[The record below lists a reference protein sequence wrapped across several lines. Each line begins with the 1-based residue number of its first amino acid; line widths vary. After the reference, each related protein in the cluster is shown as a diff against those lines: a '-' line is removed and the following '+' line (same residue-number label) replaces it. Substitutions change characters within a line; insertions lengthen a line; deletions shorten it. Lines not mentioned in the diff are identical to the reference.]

1 MFQPKKQQPSQI
13 SNVRLPKLPSNPG
26 FDDIQYAVGQAQKS
40 RGRTVELPWSAGHAS
55 FMLSLVVDPDGNEQ
69 TWTMHA
75 GDGPD
80 TRVLWTYPTGDLQ
93 LILNL
98 ILGESSGGQ
107 LQDKA
112 HQAGAYVSA
121 VKPPEERKEAQTAN
135 QGYSQPHSTPTWQL
149 DPSLTDSTTRA
160 RAILSGDL
168 ANMQVPNLLQSVV
181 LSKMTGRLGVV
192 AEQGSSDL
200 YFELGVPVHAQIG
213 TTMGDLAIIELLMWD
228 DGQFQFYPDE
238 RTSHRTVTKRLDSLL
253 MEGVTLVDHNK
264 FLLEHGV
271 KSQSFLLR
279 KQKNIAEAQFEQ
291 MVQKGSPVDLAVQKR
306 FYQAID
312 NKSTLY
318 DVLRKVP
325 LPKTEWIPIMFNMIS
340 CDLVSVTDK
349 APLVTTERQSPLKS
363 FGIDQAAIE
372 TVSKALQRSE
382 TGLFSFPAFLY
393 FLDLEFNRFK
403 SFGWP
408 FSVAVLEMRYRP
420 TGPQGQLETLPLAA
434 IKEISNR
441 ISSITRKTDFFAHFE
456 TFDYVVLL
464 SNTNTAAAAM
474 FCNQTSEVIR
484 SAPVPQTPDVRSI
497 SISMGVASLPE
508 DCAEIGTLLSAA
520 REAKN
525 RAKERS
531 VPLALFKDLSK
542 Q

>member
-26 FDDIQYAVGQAQKS
+26 FDDIQYAVSQAQ
-40 RGRTVELPWSAGHAS
+40 RGRGRAVELPWTAGHAS
-55 FMLSLVVDPDGNEQ
+55 FLLSLVVAPDGGEQ

-75 GDGPD
+75 GDGSD
-80 TRVLWTYPTGDLQ
+80 ARVLWTYATGDLQ

-98 ILGESSGGQ
+98 VLGESSGGQ

-121 VKPPEERKEAQTAN
+121 IKPPEANKESQQN
-135 QGYSQPHSTPTWQL
+135 DYSQPHSTPTWQL
-149 DPSLTDSTTRA
+149 DPALTDSTTRA

-168 ANMQVPNLLQSVV
+168 RNMQVPNLLQSVV

-192 AEQGSSDL
+192 SEQGSSDL
-200 YFELGVPVHAQIG
+200 YFESGVPIHAQIG
-213 TTMGDLAIIELLMWD
+213 TTMGDLAIIELLMWE

-238 RTSHRTVTKRLDSLL
+238 RTSHRTVNKRLDSLL

-291 MVQKGSPVDLAVQKR
+291 MVQKGSPVDLAIQKR

-340 CDLVSVTDK
+340 CELVSVTDK

-372 TVSKALQRSE
+372 TVAKALQRSE
-382 TGLFSFPAFLY
+382 TGLYSFPAFLY
-393 FLDLEFNRFK
+393 FLELEFNRFQ

-408 FSVAVLEMRYRP
+408 FSVAVLDMRFRP
-420 TGPQGQLETLPLAA
+420 TGPQGQLELLPLGAL
-434 IKEISNR
+434 KEISKR
-441 ISSITRKTDFFAHFE
+441 IGQITRKTDFFSHFE
-456 TFDYVVLL
+456 TFDYAILL
-464 SNTNTAAAAM
+464 SNTSTAAAAM
-474 FCNQTSEVIR
+474 FGNQLLEVIR
-484 SAPVPQTPDVRSI
+484 SAPIPQTPDVRSI
-497 SISMGVASLPE
+497 SISMGIASLPE
-508 DCAEIGTLLSAA
+508 DCADPGTLLSAA

-525 RAKERS
+525 RAKERNIS
-531 VPLALFKDLSK
+531 LALFKDMSK